1 MGIRILLCMR
11 ILWNGNFDK
20 RGRKEKQV
28 IKCLNEHLKD
38 YLDNDFSQRLI
49 NRIYDEFILDHF
61 RIKQTIERVKKQYLK
76 SEVEK

>member
-1 MGIRILLCMR
+1 MTEDIQLDRY
-11 ILWNGNFDK
+11 
-20 RGRKEKQV
+20 EKQV